1 MNQLRVSLIFYL
13 QPTLSYCELKML
25 VSICILGASEGDS
38 LREKLERLRRERL
51 EVEAKVREAQE
62 EERQRL
68 DDKAQCQRQLSL
80 FRRQMLVHTIEGL
93 KRSLEDQSAK
103 LQETY
108 SQQEQQPSSDDSLCR
123 RHSTSSSNSNKGQ
136 QSSQDVAE

>member
-1 MNQLRVSLIFYL
+1 MTFISGVSE
-13 QPTLSYCELKML
+13 S
-25 VSICILGASEGDS
+25 DS
-38 LREKLERLRRERL
+38 LREKLDRLRRERL
-51 EVEAKVREAQE
+51 EVEAKVREAQA

-68 DDKAQCQRQLSL
+68 DDKAQCQLQLSL

-108 SQQEQQPSSDDSLCR
+108 SQQEQDPSSDEETLCR
-123 RHSTSSSNSNKGQ
+123 GHSAGSSNSSKCQ
-136 QSSQDVAE
+136 QSKQDPAE

>member
-1 MNQLRVSLIFYL
+1 MMV
-13 QPTLSYCELKML
+13 TA
-25 VSICILGASEGDS
+25 CILGASEGDS

-123 RHSTSSSNSNKGQ
+123 RHSTSSSKSNKGQ
-136 QSSQDVAE
+136 QSSQDEVD

>member
-1 MNQLRVSLIFYL
+1 
-13 QPTLSYCELKML
+13 
-25 VSICILGASEGDS
+25 
-38 LREKLERLRRERL
+38 L

-108 SQQEQQPSSDDSLCR
+108 SQQEQQSRPVDGDLCR
-123 RHSTSSSNSNKGQ
+123 RHSTSSSHSAKGQ
-136 QSSQDVAE
+136 QTSQQLTE

>member
-1 MNQLRVSLIFYL
+1 M
-13 QPTLSYCELKML
+13 
-25 VSICILGASEGDS
+25 SEGDS
-38 LREKLERLRRERL
+38 LREKLDRLRRERL
-51 EVEAKVREAQE
+51 EVEAKVQEARE

-93 KRSLEDQSAK
+93 KKSLEDQSAK

-108 SQQEQQPSSDDSLCR
+108 SQHERQPSSDEENLCR
-123 RHSTSSSNSNKGQ
+123 THSTSSSNSNKCQ
-136 QSSQDVAE
+136 QSKQDPTE

>member
-1 MNQLRVSLIFYL
+1 M
-13 QPTLSYCELKML
+13 SYCEWKML
-25 VSICILGASEGDS
+25 VLICIVGASEGDS

-108 SQQEQQPSSDDSLCR
+108 CQQEEQPSSDDNLCR
-123 RHSTSSSNSNKGQ
+123 RHSTNSSNSAKGQ
-136 QSSQDVAE
+136 QSSQDVVE

>member
-1 MNQLRVSLIFYL
+1 LCV
-13 QPTLSYCELKML
+13 
-25 VSICILGASEGDS
+25 VGASEGDS

-68 DDKAQCQRQLSL
+68 DDKAQCQRQLSI

-108 SQQEQQPSSDDSLCR
+108 SQHEQQPRSADEACR
-123 RHSTSSSNSNKGQ
+123 RHSTSSSNSTKAQ
-136 QSSQDVAE
+136 QNGRDVTE

>member
-1 MNQLRVSLIFYL
+1 M
-13 QPTLSYCELKML
+13 
-25 VSICILGASEGDS
+25 
-38 LREKLERLRRERL
+38 
-51 EVEAKVREAQE
+51 EAKVREAQE

-68 DDKAQCQRQLSL
+68 DDKVQSQRQLSL

-108 SQQEQQPSSDDSLCR
+108 NQPSSEDENMCS
-123 RHSTSSSNSNKGQ
+123 RHSSSSSSSHKEGQ
-136 QSSQDVAE
+136 KTSEEVVD

>member
-1 MNQLRVSLIFYL
+1 MNQVHLSLVFTFKL
-13 QPTLSYCELKML
+13 NLSYWEWEML
-25 VSICILGASEGDS
+25 VSIWILGASEGDS

-108 SQQEQQPSSDDSLCR
+108 SQQEQQQSSDDSLCR

-136 QSSQDVAE
+136 KCSQDVIE

>member
-1 MNQLRVSLIFYL
+1 M
-13 QPTLSYCELKML
+13 
-25 VSICILGASEGDS
+25 CILGASEGDS

-51 EVEAKVREAQE
+51 EVEAKVREAQA

-68 DDKAQCQRQLSL
+68 DEKAQCQRQLSL

-108 SQQEQQPSSDDSLCR
+108 SQHEQQPPPVDENLCQ
-123 RHSTSSSNSNKGQ
+123 RHSTGSPNSTKSQ
-136 QSSQDVAE
+136 QNSQDVTE

>member
-1 MNQLRVSLIFYL
+1 M
-13 QPTLSYCELKML
+13 
-25 VSICILGASEGDS
+25 CILGASEGDS

-51 EVEAKVREAQE
+51 EVEAKVREAQA

-108 SQQEQQPSSDDSLCR
+108 SQHEQQPTPVDENLCR
-123 RHSTSSSNSNKGQ
+123 RHSTSSSKSTKSQ
-136 QSSQDVAE
+136 QNGQDVTE

>member
-1 MNQLRVSLIFYL
+1 
-13 QPTLSYCELKML
+13 
-25 VSICILGASEGDS
+25 
-38 LREKLERLRRERL
+38 
-51 EVEAKVREAQE
+51 VEAKVREAQE
-62 EERQRL
+62 EERQWL

-108 SQQEQQPSSDDSLCR
+108 SQHEQPPRSADEAPCQ
-123 RHSTSSSNSNKGQ
+123 RHSTSGSNSTKGQ
-136 QSSQDVAE
+136 QNGQDMTE

>member
-1 MNQLRVSLIFYL
+1 M
-13 QPTLSYCELKML
+13 
-25 VSICILGASEGDS
+25 
-38 LREKLERLRRERL
+38 
-51 EVEAKVREAQE
+51 REAQE

-93 KRSLEDQSAK
+93 KRSLQDQSAK

-108 SQQEQQPSSDDSLCR
+108 SQQEEEEPPSDDENLCR
-123 RHSTSSSNSNKGQ
+123 KHSNRNKCHKNR
-136 QSSQDVAE
+136 QDLTE

>member
-1 MNQLRVSLIFYL
+1 
-13 QPTLSYCELKML
+13 
-25 VSICILGASEGDS
+25 
-38 LREKLERLRRERL
+38 
-51 EVEAKVREAQE
+51 VEAKVREAQE

-68 DDKAQCQRQLSL
+68 DDKVQCQRQLSL

-108 SQQEQQPSSDDSLCR
+108 SQQEQPPSSDDENLCR
-123 RHSTSSSNSNKGQ
+123 RHSTSSSNSNKEGQ
-136 QSSQDVAE
+136 QVGQDVQK